1 MNNKNNILSSYIKNF
16 IKKNDIPFIDHENIN
31 LPNFIIALT
40 GQSNA
45 EGLSTSYD
53 PTNPNDQPNE
63 RIFGWNPNLQKWE
76 IADLRTESLG
86 YSFHTFKQLG
96 TQCSAFHFAKRL
108 IEAYPTIRPG
118 IINIGVS
125 GATIGFWT
133 NWLSNDKYYSY
144 TINKVIWYDIFQDKL
159 KKPQGYI
166 FDMHIENIKKALYIL
181 PHINQIVNVIV
192 WHQGEADPE
201 LDYFKNSLKHVIDR
215 YINTLNNLGFYHS
228 SMFGFIAI
236 STTDMLYKHS
246 NKVNDVLKEL
256 NNDGFVYTKYI
267 DASDLPVSIKNGYVD
282 MYHFNS
288 ESQRIIGSRCYEK
301 YKIIF
306 S

>member
-1 MNNKNNILSSYIKNF
+1 MDKNKNISNYIKSF
-16 IKKNDIPFIDHENIN
+16 IKKNNIPFIDHDNKN

-45 EGLSTSYD
+45 QGLGTSYD
-53 PTNPNDQPNE
+53 INNPFDQPNE

-108 IEAYPTIRPG
+108 IEAYPNIRPG

-125 GATIGFWT
+125 GASIGFWT
-133 NWLSNDKYYSY
+133 NWKENDEYYKYTNY
-144 TINKVIWYDIFQDKL
+144 KVSFYNIFQDGL

-166 FDMHIENIKKALYIL
+166 FDIHINNIKKALEIL
-181 PHINQIVNVIV
+181 PYINQIVNIII
-192 WHQGEADPE
+192 WHQGEADTE
-201 LDYFKNSLKHVIDR
+201 VDFYKKSLKNVIDR
-215 YINTLNNLGFYHS
+215 YINTLNNLGYYHS
-228 SMFGFIAI
+228 SMFGFLAI
-236 STTDMLYKHS
+236 STTGLLYQKY
-246 NKVNDVLKEL
+246 NKVNDILKNL
-256 NNDGFVYTKYI
+256 NNDGLPYTKYV
-267 DASDLPVSIKNGYVD
+267 DASDLPVSTKYVLD
-282 MYHFNS
+282 IFHFDS
-288 ESQRIIGSRCYEK
+288 ESQRIIGTRCYEQ
-301 YKIIF
+301 YKSIF

>member
-1 MNNKNNILSSYIKNF
+1 MDKNKNISNYIKSF
-16 IKKNDIPFIDHENIN
+16 IKKNNIPFIDHDNKN

-45 EGLSTSYD
+45 QGLGTSYD
-53 PTNPNDQPNE
+53 INNPFDQPNE

-108 IEAYPTIRPG
+108 IETYPNIRPG

-125 GATIGFWT
+125 GASIGFWT
-133 NWLSNDKYYSY
+133 NWKENDEYYKYTNY
-144 TINKVIWYDIFQDKL
+144 KVSFYNIFQDGL

-166 FDMHIENIKKALYIL
+166 FDIHINNIKKALEIL
-181 PHINQIVNVIV
+181 PYINQIVNIII
-192 WHQGEADPE
+192 WHQGEADTE
-201 LDYFKNSLKHVIDR
+201 VDFYKKSLKNVIDR
-215 YINTLNNLGFYHS
+215 YINTLNNLGYYHS
-228 SMFGFIAI
+228 SMFGFLAI
-236 STTDMLYKHS
+236 STTGLLYQKY
-246 NKVNDVLKEL
+246 NKVNDILKNL
-256 NNDGFVYTKYI
+256 NNDGLPYTKYV
-267 DASDLPVSIKNGYVD
+267 DASDLPVSTKYVLD
-282 MYHFNS
+282 IFHFDS
-288 ESQRIIGSRCYEK
+288 ESQRIIGTRCYEQ
-301 YKIIF
+301 YKSIF